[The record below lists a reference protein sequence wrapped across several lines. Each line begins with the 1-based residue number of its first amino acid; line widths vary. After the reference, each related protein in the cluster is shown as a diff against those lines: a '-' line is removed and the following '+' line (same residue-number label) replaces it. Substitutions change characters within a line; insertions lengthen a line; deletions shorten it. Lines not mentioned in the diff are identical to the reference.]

1 MMMACVVVIVIQK
14 RFDEAGVFWKVQ
26 KKFEKSSSVV
36 VVIEG
41 LGEQFFYNK
50 NVTFCNTFCYKRN
63 NFVIGKTMGK
73 QWWNN
78 GWVLFFRVARI

>member
-1 MMMACVVVIVIQK
+1 MRPA
-14 RFDEAGVFWKVQ
+14 FFE
-26 KKFEKSSSVV
+26 KFKKSSSVV

-50 NVTFCNTFCYKRN
+50 SVTFCNTFCYKRN

-73 QWWNN
+73 QW
-78 GWVLFFRVARI
+78 